1 MKIIEA
7 MKKIKDLL
15 RKADDLKSK
24 VYTYC
29 VDLDSETPVYPDQR
43 RQIAEWLQSHSDVIK
58 EVSHLRYSIQKTN
71 VETNVTIMLGDK
83 AVTKSICEWIHRRKD
98 LAKHEEDIY
107 KKLSEKNVLPE
118 YKTQVTPKS
127 PEVIVRRRLYFDATD
142 RDTKIELYRSEP
154 SAIDSA
160 LETINAVTDLK

>member
-7 MKKIKDLL
+7 MKKVKDLL
-15 RKADDLKSK
+15 RKADDLKVK

-29 VDLDSETPVYPDQR
+29 VDLDSETPTYPDQK
-43 RQIAEWLQSHSDVIK
+43 RQISEWVQSHSDVIK
-58 EVSHLRYSIQKTN
+58 EISALRFAIQKTN
-71 VETNVTIMLGDK
+71 VETQVTIMLGDK

-98 LAKHEEDIY
+98 LAKHEEDVWR
-107 KKLSEKNVLPE
+107 KLSEKNLQPTYSTKISE
-118 YKTQVTPKS
+118 KS
-127 PEVIVRRRLYFDATD
+127 PEIIVRRRLHFDPVE

-160 LETINAVTDLK
+160 LETVNAVTDLK